1 MLFCFL
7 GTHAHTYF
15 HIHTHLVVQ
24 AVLAEDRRG
33 KVVVLGNIPG
43 DEQFHL
49 ATSVSQ
55 YLSQVVI
62 CERMKSD
69 YL

>member
-1 MLFCFL
+1 MLY
-7 GTHAHTYF
+7 T
-15 HIHTHLVVQ
+15 HTHLVIQ

-49 ATSVSQ
+49 GTSISQ
-55 YLSQVVI
+55 NLSQVVI

-69 YL
+69 SV